1 MEAIFHEQQEGSLC
15 AQHCLNSLLQG
26 QFYSAVDLAELATEL
41 DTMERVRMGEMG
53 EDSPEYQRFIQQPS
67 ANMDDSGFFSVQVI
81 SRALSV
87 WGLELVPLNSS
98 NPAAVRAK
106 ASAISATAYICN
118 YREHWF
124 TIRRLGSQWFNMN
137 SLLEGP
143 ELVSNTYLGEFLA
156 QLQQEGYDIF
166 LVTGEL
172 PECDADLVLQAVPAV
187 QAAPPRL
194 LGDVESSGAGKK
206 SRVGD
211 AGKGVT
217 WGGQGQVLDRR
228 GGETGSSSSAA
239 RDEAA
244 EIEAAMMM
252 SLAETSGSDGGPA
265 QLDSEQ
271 LARVME
277 MQREGGWGG
286 EEDQEMEM
294 ALRLSQQQPEVVVPD
309 VSEEDEMQRA
319 IALSLEGGAGLG
331 IGQSAAG
338 QAAGGAGWGQRLK
351 QQEEEEEKR
360 YKKEQEQ
367 AIADEEEQLRKA
379 LAMSMDIDDAQAAPV
394 AGQSKPASAPKAT
407 TTATKAS
414 KEIDPVHAA
423 WPKIKNP
430 EPGTIAASAPA
441 PSPIKPSPSG
451 SQSAGAT
458 SGGSKSPSSV
468 AGPSKAPAEPAIPA
482 GPGHKLGGSGGTSAT
497 ASGRARPGSA
507 AQPPTDDPQEIRRRR
522 MAFLDKLQKSPPAD
536 QDKK

>member
-1 MEAIFHEQQEGSLC
+1 MDAIFHEQQEGSLC

-67 ANMDDSGFFSVQVI
+67 SNMDDSGFFSVQVI

-87 WGLELVPLNSS
+87 WGLELVPLNST

-124 TIRRLGSQWFNMN
+124 TIRRLGSQWFNLN

-166 LVTGEL
+166 LVTGQL
-172 PECDADLVLQAVPAV
+172 PECDADLVLQAVHAV
-187 QAAPPRL
+187 QDAPPRL

-206 SRVGD
+206 SRVGSN
-211 AGKGVT
+211 
-217 WGGQGQVLDRR
+217 WGGQGQVTDRR
-228 GGETGSSSSAA
+228 GGETGTSSSLAA

-244 EIEAAMMM
+244 ELEAAMLM
-252 SLAETSGSDGGPA
+252 SLAETSGADGGPA
-265 QLDSEQ
+265 QLDNEE
-271 LARVME
+271 LARVMD

-286 EEDQEMEM
+286 EEDPEMEM
-294 ALRLSQQQPEVVVPD
+294 ALRLSQQQPQVVVPD
-309 VSEEDEMQRA
+309 VSEEDEIQRA
-319 IALSLEGGAGLG
+319 IALSLEGGAAQGV
-331 IGQSAAG
+331 G
-338 QAAGGAGWGQRLK
+338 QAAGGTSSTGWGQRLK

-360 YKKEQEQ
+360 YKQEQEK

-379 LAMSMDIDDAQAAPV
+379 LAMSMDIDSPQTSSVSA
-394 AGQSKPASAPKAT
+394 QSKPATVAKAPV
-407 TTATKAS
+407 TAAKIS
-414 KEIDPVHAA
+414 KEIDPVHTA
-423 WPKIKNP
+423 WPKMKNP
-430 EPGTIAASAPA
+430 EPGTLAAS
-441 PSPIKPSPSG
+441 STKPTSSPSK
-451 SQSAGAT
+451 SEPSRASSGASKLPAST
-458 SGGSKSPSSV
+458 S
-468 AGPSKAPAEPAIPA
+468 AGPSTAAAAGPAIPA
-482 GPGHKLGGSGGTSAT
+482 GPGHKLGDGNTT
-497 ASGRARPGSA
+497 ARSRTRPGSA

-522 MAFLDKLQKSPPAD
+522 MAFLDKLQKSPPTD
-536 QDKK
+536 QEKK

>member
-67 ANMDDSGFFSVQVI
+67 SNMDDSGFFSVQVI

-106 ASAISATAYICN
+106 TSAISASAYICN

-124 TIRRLGSQWFNMN
+124 TIRRLGSQWFNLN

-166 LVTGEL
+166 LVTGQL

-187 QAAPPRL
+187 QGAPPRL
-194 LGDVESSGAGKK
+194 LGDVASSGASISGAGK
-206 SRVGD
+206 SR
-211 AGKGVT
+211 VT
-217 WGGQGQVLDRR
+217 WGGQGQSVDRR
-228 GGETGSSSSAA
+228 GGETGTSSSAA

-244 EIEAAMMM
+244 EIEAAMLM

-265 QLDSEQ
+265 QLDSAE
-271 LARVME
+271 LARVMD

-294 ALRLSQQQPEVVVPD
+294 ALRLSQQQPVLAVPD
-309 VSEEDEMQRA
+309 VSEEDEIQRA
-319 IALSLEGGAGLG
+319 IALSLEGGG
-331 IGQSAAG
+331 GQGVG
-338 QAAGGAGWGQRLK
+338 QAGAGAGAGAGWGDRLK

-379 LAMSMDIDDAQAAPV
+379 LAMSMDIDDTHAAV
-394 AGQSKPASAPKAT
+394 TVPKAVNKGDNPNT
-407 TTATKAS
+407 TTQL
-414 KEIDPVHAA
+414 DPVHAA
-423 WPKIKNP
+423 WPKMKNP
-430 EPGTIAASAPA
+430 EPGTVAA
-441 PSPIKPSPSG
+441 PS
-451 SQSAGAT
+451 A
-458 SGGSKSPSSV
+458 KSPSAPQPATTAARSPTS
-468 AGPSKAPAEPAIPA
+468 AEAARPSTSTGAAASPAIPA
-482 GPGHKLGGSGGTSAT
+482 GPGHKLGGAGSSST
-497 ASGRARPGSA
+497 GRGRTRPGSA

-522 MAFLDKLQKSPPAD
+522 MAFLDKLQKSPPAE
-536 QDKK
+536 QEKK

>member
-41 DTMERVRMGEMG
+41 DTMERTRMGEMG
-53 EDSPEYQRFIQQPS
+53 EDSPEYLRFIQQPS
-67 ANMDDSGFFSVQVI
+67 ANMDDSGFFSVQVL
-81 SRALSV
+81 SKALSV

-124 TIRRLGSQWFNMN
+124 TIRRLGSQWFNLN

-172 PECDADLVLQAVPAV
+172 PESDADLVLQAVPAV

-206 SRVGD
+206 GRAGE

-217 WGGQGQVLDRR
+217 WGSQGRVVDTR
-228 GGETGSSSSAA
+228 GGETGSSASAA

-244 EIEAAMMM
+244 ELEAAMLM
-252 SLAETSGSDGGPA
+252 SLAETSGAGGGPA
-265 QLDSEQ
+265 NLDSEE
-271 LARVME
+271 LARVMA

-286 EEDQEMEM
+286 GEDQEMEM
-294 ALRLSQQQPEVVVPD
+294 ALRLSQQQPEVVVPE

-319 IALSLEGGAGLG
+319 IALSLEGRG
-331 IGQSAAG
+331 GQRTA
-338 QAAGGAGWGQRLK
+338 QADPAPAGGAGWGQRLK

-367 AIADEEEQLRKA
+367 AVAEEEEQLRKA
-379 LAMSMDIDDAQAAPV
+379 LAMSMDIDEAPAAP
-394 AGQSKPASAPKAT
+394 ARGQAKPAAQPKAT
-407 TTATKAS
+407 QD
-414 KEIDPVHAA
+414 IDPVQAA
-423 WPKIKNP
+423 WPKMKNP
-430 EPGTIAASAPA
+430 EPGTVSAPTPA
-441 PSPIKPSPSG
+441 PSQPKVTKPAPSG
-451 SQSAGAT
+451 SRASGPTSPPASSGAPM
-458 SGGSKSPSSV
+458 SPPA
-468 AGPSKAPAEPAIPA
+468 AGPSSSPAAPAIPA
-482 GPGHKLGGSGGTSAT
+482 GPGHKLGGTGAT
-497 ASGRARPGSA
+497 TARGRASVRPGSA
-507 AQPPTDDPQEIRRRR
+507 TVPPTDDPQEIRRRR
-522 MAFLDKLQKSPPAD
+522 MAFLDNLQKSPPAE
-536 QDKK
+536 QEKK